1 VPPVGSFRS
10 LVPHSLHSPTSCT
23 AQQEKPVIPF
33 LPILIGIHSIPCY
46 TCFLPTHNPNAGKAV
61 FVNRSIWFHKNIS
74 ARVNA
79 LPSVALAYTIHYL
92 SVCAPVGAHFKSFI
106 CFVSH
111 IPLNPHSQ
119 LFYPPK
125 PRFRCSLNSQVFNW
139 GAIAAYCFARLRV
152 AAG

>member
-1 VPPVGSFRS
+1 MPTVGAF
-10 LVPHSLHSPTSCT
+10 HSCL
-23 AQQEKPVIPF
+23 IPF
-33 LPILIGIHSIPCY
+33 TNRLHHTARVARYSIALRYIPY
-46 TCFLPTHNPNAGKAV
+46 RATLAFPNAPPNAGKAV
-61 FVNRSIWFHKNIS
+61 FVSRSVLFRKNIS

-79 LPSVALAYTIHYL
+79 LPTVALAYTTHYL

-125 PRFRCSLNSQVFNW
+125 PRLRCSLNSHIFNW
-139 GAIAAYCFARLRV
+139 GAIAACCFARLRV